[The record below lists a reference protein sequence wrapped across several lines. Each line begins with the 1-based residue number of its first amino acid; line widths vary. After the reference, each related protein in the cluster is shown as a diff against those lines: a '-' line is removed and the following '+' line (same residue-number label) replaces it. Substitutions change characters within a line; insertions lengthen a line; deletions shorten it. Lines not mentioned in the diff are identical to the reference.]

1 MLRRPPRST
10 RTDTLF
16 PYTTLFR
23 SPALLL
29 LDEPSVGLDIAT
41 RRWLIGH
48 LHDLARDHGIGVLM
62 ATHLTDEVTPEDDL
76 IVLDKGRVVAAGRVE
91 EVIARSGAIDLDAAF
106 TNRSE
111 EHTSE
116 LQSLMRISYAVFCL
130 TKQ

>member
-1 MLRRPPRST
+1 MRST
-10 RTDTLF
+10 HSWLEFRRV
-16 PYTTLFR
+16 LFR
-23 SPALLL
+23 SRPALLL

-91 EVIARSGAIDLDAAF
+91 EGIARSGAIALDAAL
-106 TNRSE
+106 THPTPGTHRAQSGGEDKNPH
-111 EHTSE
+111 HT
-116 LQSLMRISYAVFCL
+116 
-130 TKQ
+130 

>member
-1 MLRRPPRST
+1 MRST
-10 RTDTLF
+10 HSWLEFRRV
-16 PYTTLFR
+16 LFR
-23 SPALLL
+23 SRPALLL
-29 LDEPSVGLDIAT
+29 LDEPGVGLDIAT

-106 TNRSE
+106 TN
-111 EHTSE
+111 
-116 LQSLMRISYAVFCL
+116 L
-130 TKQ
+130 TPVTHGAKSGDRKSTRLNSSH